1 MLAKVADDDAGILNK
16 RGALWF
22 FASKLAPT
30 VEWVA
35 FNLAYW
41 MHSNRPKVGSLSPR
55 REDCRI
61 TSAIRVFGNKGPTIK
76 ADEDS

>member
-1 MLAKVADDDAGILNK
+1 MLAKVVNDDAGILNQ
-16 RGALWF
+16 RGSLGF

-30 VEWVA
+30 GDRRLIWHIGCI
-35 FNLAYW
+35 LKR
-41 MHSNRPKVGSLSPR
+41 SKVGTLSPR